1 MLSRTFRLLL
11 VACLATSSAW
21 AANDP
26 FVGKWKVNPSK
37 SKLYDEMKVE
47 VAGTNKYAI
56 TFAPGFGTLDQ
67 HMQDL
72 NKARQAADELSR
84 QGAPTFGQRLDAAIQ
99 SLQTTRSTFQQMY
112 MSTAA
117 TQAQIAQIQQR
128 TSDAVRQIYR
138 DMADDSIR
146 TRNQSHQEYMDRQYG
161 NCFICHTYIG
171 IPGGGYCWRH
181 VPRR

>member
-1 MLSRTFRLLL
+1 MSDPRATAEAERSWLVWLGQSDDQFMNYLNSYDVNTALTLEQMQAILS
-11 VACLATSSAW
+11 
-21 AANDP
+21 
-26 FVGKWKVNPSK
+26 
-37 SKLYDEMKVE
+37 
-47 VAGTNKYAI
+47 
-56 TFAPGFGTLDQ
+56 TLDQ

-128 TSDAVRQIYR
+128 TSDAVGQIYR

>member
-1 MLSRTFRLLL
+1 MSDTRATAEAERSWL
-11 VACLATSSAW
+11 VWLGQRDDQFMTYLNSY
-21 AANDP
+21 D
-26 FVGKWKVNPSK
+26 VNTA
-37 SKLYDEMKVE
+37 LTLEQIQ
-47 VAGTNKYAI
+47 AI
-56 TFAPGFGTLDQ
+56 MSTLDQ

-128 TSDAVRQIYR
+128 TSDAVGQIYR
-138 DMADDSIR
+138 DIADDSIR

>member
-1 MLSRTFRLLL
+1 MSDPRATAEAERSWL
-11 VACLATSSAW
+11 VWLGQRDDQFMNYLNSY
-21 AANDP
+21 D
-26 FVGKWKVNPSK
+26 VNTA
-37 SKLYDEMKVE
+37 LTLEQMQ
-47 VAGTNKYAI
+47 AI
-56 TFAPGFGTLDQ
+56 MSTLDQ

-128 TSDAVRQIYR
+128 TSDAVGQIYR